1 MAPTELDGRRTGRP
15 STKQIKGMPK
25 KHKNLYHTYEK
36 KLHIINWRKEH
47 SMESAIDTFFAGVAG
62 DKRTTARTRDMRTLR
77 KQGIS
82 TTLTRVAEENI
93 AQWVSE
99 LREDGIPVSKTLL
112 ACKAMDAALEQGLAV
127 NQFKASPS
135 WMKGFMKRWG
145 LAIRAKTRSGQA
157 NLADGEKALAEF
169 KTSIQKGSKTVW
181 IKASGHE
188 KDRVTAMLLAD
199 SKGTKYP
206 PFLVLKSKASTIK
219 EVVQENLTQRHGFG
233 RQVWKEIEDLEAN
246 FPLQIYGNPSAWWNA
261 GISLRFLDFHF
272 GHRRGQAVDPVLLL
286 WDDFSAHF
294 TDEVVQRAKDLQASG
309 HDKDRV
315 TAMLLADSKGTKY
328 PPFLV
333 LKSKAST
340 IKEVVQ
346 ENLTQRHGFGR
357 QVWKEIEDL
366 EANFP
371 LQIYGNPSAWW
382 NAGISLRFLD
392 FHFGHRRGQAV
403 DPVLLLWDDFSAHF
417 TDEVVE
423 RAKDLQVYLY
433 RVPPTFTWICQPG
446 DVAWMKPIKA
456 SMRRKWVDYLQRS
469 IELNGRGGGRALRL
483 KCPERW
489 DIVEWISD
497 VWDELP
503 TTTIV
508 KGFEKCQ
515 IIDPGTDLVDNT
527 QQDPED
533 SSGDDVLQDL
543 CDTGVFEVLDPE
555 DDVSLTWMECID

>member
-1 MAPTELDGRRTGRP
+1 
-15 STKQIKGMPK
+15 
-25 KHKNLYHTYEK
+25 
-36 KLHIINWRKEH
+36 
-47 SMESAIDTFFAGVAG
+47 MESAIDTFFPGVAG
-62 DKRTTARTRDMRTLR
+62 AKRTTVWKQILRWESQRGHITMACSKARTRDMRTLR
-77 KQGIS
+77 KQGVS

-99 LREDGIPVSKTLL
+99 LRGDGIPVSKALL
-112 ACKAMDAALEQGLAV
+112 ACKAMDVALEQGLAAY
-127 NQFKASPS
+127 QFKASPS

-169 KTSIQKGSKTVW
+169 KTSIRKVIKDNRIVEVFNADQTGINYEYLPKQTMDNKGAKTVW
-181 IKASGHE
+181 IKASGHD

-294 TDEVVQRAKDLQASG
+294 TDEVVQRAKDLQV
-309 HDKDRV
+309 H
-315 TAMLLADSKGTKY
+315 
-328 PPFLV
+328 
-333 LKSKAST
+333 
-340 IKEVVQ
+340 
-346 ENLTQRHGFGR
+346 
-357 QVWKEIEDL
+357 
-366 EANFP
+366 
-371 LQIYGNPSAWW
+371 
-382 NAGISLRFLD
+382 
-392 FHFGHRRGQAV
+392 
-403 DPVLLLWDDFSAHF
+403 
-417 TDEVVE
+417 
-423 RAKDLQVYLY
+423 LY
-433 RVPPTFTWICQPG
+433 RVPPTFTWICQPA

-456 SMRRKWVDYLQRS
+456 SMRRKWVDYLRRS
-469 IELNGRGGGRALRL
+469 IELNGRGGGKAFRL

-515 IIDPGTDLVDNT
+515 IIDPGTALVDHT

-543 CDTGVFEVLDPE
+543 CDTGVFEALDPE
-555 DDVSLTWMECID
+555 DDVSLTLAECID